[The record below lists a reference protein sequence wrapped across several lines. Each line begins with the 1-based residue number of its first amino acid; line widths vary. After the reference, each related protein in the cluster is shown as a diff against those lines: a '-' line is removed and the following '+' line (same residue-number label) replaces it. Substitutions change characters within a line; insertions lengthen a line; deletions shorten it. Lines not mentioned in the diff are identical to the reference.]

1 MFAKQL
7 VLAAAAL
14 GGVILTGTAVA
25 ADDGETKTLLK
36 NSYQQSAEVSCAGA
50 QTDCAV
56 QFPPM
61 TDAKTLITAVS
72 CSVFVTPGSIVGF
85 ALSDFGTTTS
95 VFLPAFV
102 FSQSSNAPLQAAT
115 NATVNLL
122 LVKGEQAAVVAVVS
136 NGGQFSAVNGLRC
149 MISGYHTQ

>member
-122 LVKGEQAAVVAVVS
+122 LVKGEQAAVVALVS
-136 NGGQFSAVNGLRC
+136 NGGQFSAVHGLRC